1 MHLYLDT
8 VVSSTPDYSAGIYMR
23 VTFMS
28 FTMAWNNPPSAPH
41 SFSTVSMV
49 AKKKTAKSVAGRGE
63 SGEISV
69 CSNGFKHQ
77 MWRSEICSSALS
89 CPLFGASSD
98 SSRKDAHTQQP
109 TERTDTQ
116 KNPETIL
123 FSFDGT
129 GSRRS
134 PRSAAATRLSG
145 AREGWS
151 RDALQPGS
159 WKGTCGS
166 DRRDRGANRNNRE
179 NTMC

>member
-49 AKKKTAKSVAGRGE
+49 AKKKKQQKASREEENLAKYPSV
-63 SGEISV
+63 
-69 CSNGFKHQ
+69 Q
-77 MWRSEICSSALS
+77 T
-89 CPLFGASSD
+89 ASSIRCVD
-98 SSRKDAHTQQP
+98 LRFVPPPFLVLCSEPAATAAERMPTLSSL
-109 TERTDTQ
+109 TDTH
-116 KNPETIL
+116 KKKKPETIL

-129 GSRRS
+129 GSLRS
-134 PRSAAATRLSG
+134 PRSAAATRLWG